1 MIVPLLSG
9 ILAALSFPTR
19 LGSFSLFWGALAWF
33 ALVPA
38 LVALE
43 RESSIRQSFR
53 QGFLLG
59 IGLYALS
66 LYWIFI
72 AMFRF
77 GGVPWWGSLIAL
89 SLLVTIL
96 SLFLGGVFSLA
107 QFLKRK
113 GVSLGFSLPI
123 LWILQDW
130 VRNYFP
136 LNGFSWSSLAYSQG
150 EFLNLIQIVD
160 LTGPYGVTFLILLN
174 NFLLA
179 SVFLFFKRE
188 RKLPKRLVSVLVL
201 LLIAAFLYSSWRE
214 RQIEKITS
222 SLPEKRIALIQ
233 GNVFQEAKWEADEM
247 DEIIQLHLR
256 LSHEAEK
263 VSPDLILWPEAA
275 YPVVVGPKDARLV
288 GFHFKTPFLV
298 GAVTYD
304 GTLPEVWPVPAE
316 SDFQLY
322 NTALL
327 VGPDGTIRDRYRKNH
342 LVPMGEYV
350 PLKKL
355 LFFLDKIVPGIV
367 DFSPGGEWNL
377 IEVAGMKIGITI
389 CYEDLFPEISRR
401 FVKQGADFLVN
412 LTNDGWYEKSSAI
425 GQHAEFS
432 RFRAIENRRF
442 LARATNTGVTAL
454 YDPTGRIV
462 VQAPLFGEAIL
473 PATVKLGGPMTFY
486 TRFGDLFIWVCLG
499 FLLLVLLKRLKKRS

>member
-1 MIVPLLSG
+1 MIAPLLSG

-19 LGSFSLFWGALAWF
+19 IGSFSFFCGTLAWF

-38 LVALE
+38 LVSLE
-43 RESSIRQSFR
+43 REQSIRRSFR

-89 SLLVTIL
+89 SLLVIIL

-107 QFLKRK
+107 QLLKRK

-150 EFLNLIQIVD
+150 TFLNLIQIVD

-201 LLIAAFLYSSWRE
+201 LLIVAFLYSSWR
-214 RQIEKITS
+214 RSQMEKIVS

-275 YPVVVGPKDARLV
+275 YPVVVGPKEARLV

-304 GTLPEVWPVPAE
+304 GTLPEVWPVSQK
-316 SDFQLY
+316 SDFRLY

-327 VGPDGTIRDRYRKNH
+327 VRSDGTIEDHYRKNH

-355 LFFLDKIVPGIV
+355 LFFLEKIVPGIV

-401 FVKQGADFLVN
+401 FVEKGADLLVN

-454 YDPTGRIV
+454 YDPTGRTV

-473 PATVKLGGPMTFY
+473 PVSIRLGGPTTFY
-486 TRFGDLFIWVCLG
+486 RKWGDLFVGGLG
-499 FLLLVLLKRLKKRS
+499 FLLLVSLKRFKKGR